1 MSSPPLLEARG
12 VRVVF
17 PGERG
22 LFGARTGDDVVAVD
36 DVDLLLSPGARVA
49 VVGESGSGKSTLA
62 RALLR
67 LVPLD
72 RGQVLLRGEDLAV
85 LTPEELRKRRRD
97 LQMIFQDPL
106 ASLDPRMRVIDIV
119 AEPLE
124 LLNEERSSTV
134 RRERALAL
142 LQTVGIPAASASRLP
157 REFSGGQAQRIAIA
171 RALICD
177 PAVLLCD
184 EPVSALDLT
193 TRGHVLRLLEAQAIE
208 RGLALLFIS
217 HDLAA
222 VRYLCDEVRVI
233 YRGRIVEQADRETLF
248 ANARH
253 PYARALLAAVPV
265 PDPVRARARRTA
277 SSVAGVPSEG
287 LGCAYAARCPFV
299 IERCRSE
306 RPLLRPVE
314 GSLVA
319 CHRAE
324 EIRGAGQTSAP

>member
-1 MSSPPLLEARG
+1 MNGPPLLEGRDL
-12 VRVVF
+12 RVVF
-17 PGERG
+17 
-22 LFGARTGDDVVAVD
+22 GARSPAEVVAVD
-36 DVDLLLSPGARVA
+36 GVDLTLEPGARVA

-67 LVPLD
+67 LVPLE

-85 LTPEELRKRRRD
+85 LTAEELRRRRRD

-106 ASLDPRMRVIDIV
+106 ASLDPRMRVVDIV

-124 LLNEERSSTV
+124 LLRQEPSAAA

-142 LQTVGIPAASASRLP
+142 LETVGIPASSARRLP

-184 EPVSALDLT
+184 EPVSALDLA
-193 TRGHVLRLLEAQAIE
+193 TRGNVLRLLEAQAAQ
-208 RGLALLFIS
+208 RGLALVFIS

-222 VRYLCDEVRVI
+222 VRYLCDQVRVI
-233 YRGRIVEQADRETLF
+233 FRGRIVEQADRATLF
-248 ANARH
+248 AHPRH
-253 PYARALLAAVPV
+253 PYTRALLAAVPV
-265 PDPVRARARRTA
+265 PDPVIARARRVGSTVAGATA
-277 SSVAGVPSEG
+277 SGS
-287 LGCAYAARCPFV
+287 GCAYSARCPFV
-299 IERCRSE
+299 IDRCRIE
-306 RPLLRPVE
+306 RPLLRSVE
-314 GSLVA
+314 GSQVA

-324 EIRGAGQTSAP
+324 EIARA